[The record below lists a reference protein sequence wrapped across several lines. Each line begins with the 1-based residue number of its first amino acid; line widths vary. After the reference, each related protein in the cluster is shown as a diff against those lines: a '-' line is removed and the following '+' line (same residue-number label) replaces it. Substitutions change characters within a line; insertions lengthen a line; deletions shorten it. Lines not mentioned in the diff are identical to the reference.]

1 MFLSAY
7 TCAVSIC
14 SRFFVLFILSQV
26 FDAVEALGAVLFID
40 EVDALAGSRG
50 SSSGGGSGHGG
61 GDPGGG
67 GGSSSDMHEATRRLL
82 SVILQR
88 VDGLEG
94 PSKAT
99 LVCATNRRQDL
110 DPALLSR
117 FDLTLNFGLPDA
129 KVNTMIHSRLVLL
142 LFCNIPCLCQLLPIR
157 ASLYMRVTQTLFMN
171 RLGGITC
178 IFRLNPLRHVS
189 CLPSSLIDKFHLFKR
204 AGQASG
210 GAALR
215 ETIEGS

>member
-1 MFLSAY
+1 VCAFSA
-7 TCAVSIC
+7 CVFCHSPLPPFQC
-14 SRFFVLFILSQV
+14 SSYFDIIFFSHSPSKV

-50 SSSGGGSGHGG
+50 SSSSSGGGGSSGHGG

-67 GGSSSDMHEATRRLL
+67 GSSDMHEATRRLL

-117 FDLTLNFGLPDA
+117 FDLTLNFGLPNA
-129 KVNTMIHSRLVLL
+129 KVCQMWHALL
-142 LFCNIPCLCQLLPIR
+142 AC
-157 ASLYMRVTQTLFMN
+157 S
-171 RLGGITC
+171 
-178 IFRLNPLRHVS
+178 
-189 CLPSSLIDKFHLFKR
+189 
-204 AGQASG
+204 
-210 GAALR
+210 
-215 ETIEGS
+215 